1 MLRQATGETH
11 LRMHRLWPFVAIDDR
26 KLMPVGYACL
36 LRSLFLF
43 YSAISIAA
51 DRAGWGKV
59 SSSARRL
66 ELLAADLDY
75 LCVAIPPTIP
85 EWSLGGPESTL
96 GAIYVGEGSML
107 GGKLIAR
114 KLDYLLGA
122 GDDGRRFFIGHPDT
136 DSLQWR
142 KVVGVVEETLAGECA
157 RRQAIEGALA
167 AFDLFQACV
176 TRPASLARLG

>member
-11 LRMHRLWPFVAIDDR
+11 LRMHGLWPFVAIDRR

-43 YSAISIAA
+43 HSAIAIAA

-66 ELLAADLDY
+66 ELLIADLDH
-75 LCVAIPPTIP
+75 LCVAMPPTIP
-85 EWSLGGPESTL
+85 EWSLGGPDPML
-96 GAIYVGEGSML
+96 GAIYVAEGSML
-107 GGKLIAR
+107 GGKLIAP

-122 GDDGRRFFIGHPDT
+122 GDDGRRFFIGRPDG

-142 KVVGVVEETLAGECA
+142 KIVGVVEEILTGERA
-157 RRQAIEGALA
+157 RQQAIDGALA
-167 AFDLFQACV
+167 AFDLFEVCV
-176 TRPASLARLG
+176 TRPASLAHLD